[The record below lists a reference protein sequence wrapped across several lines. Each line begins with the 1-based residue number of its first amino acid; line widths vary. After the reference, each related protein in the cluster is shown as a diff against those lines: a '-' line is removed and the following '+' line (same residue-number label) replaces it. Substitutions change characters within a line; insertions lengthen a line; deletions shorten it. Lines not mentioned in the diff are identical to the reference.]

1 MWITLLVITVYHIK
15 LTKLKNCI
23 SNEWCIS
30 KLNTINTILCMYNTM
45 YVNYRERNIIVLI
58 DIKIREKYGS
68 FSHQ

>member
-1 MWITLLVITVYHIK
+1 
-15 LTKLKNCI
+15 
-23 SNEWCIS
+23 
-30 KLNTINTILCMYNTM
+30 MYNTM